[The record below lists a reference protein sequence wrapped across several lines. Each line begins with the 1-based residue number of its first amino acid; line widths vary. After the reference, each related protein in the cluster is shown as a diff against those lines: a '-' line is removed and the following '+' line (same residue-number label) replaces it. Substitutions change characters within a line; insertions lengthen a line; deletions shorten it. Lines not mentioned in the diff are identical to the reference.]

1 MDDAYNIINNDHDA
15 REYNRHFY
23 TQTPGL
29 VNIGTR
35 NASQWNVVVVDC

>member
-15 REYNRHFY
+15 PEYNRHFN

-29 VNIGTR
+29 VVDD
-35 NASQWNVVVVDC
+35 ADSVVVW